1 MVSLDIAE
9 KSHEERNFCL
19 DIAEKSHEE
28 RNFCAFFG
36 RPVRD
41 YVRGATS
48 RIMKF
53 DAKDK

>member
-9 KSHEERNFCL
+9 KAMKNGIFVFNELCVH
-19 DIAEKSHEE
+19 
-28 RNFCAFFG
+28 FFAG
-36 RPVRD
+36 LL
-41 YVRGATS
+41 GIMLGGGTS